1 MGVDFRQRIA
11 GIADT
16 SIASFVVQAGYGKG
30 GSIDAD
36 MTFREW
42 CEDLGKKGL
51 KIDRKPFRLD
61 NRPSLL
67 PIYDAI
73 PTTREEAAKRILTIQ
88 KATQLGLTV
97 WEVLADLYM
106 ASKWGPVNI
115 GMFMPD
121 QSTASFKSE
130 QRFMPIVR
138 SATDLYR
145 DLTHRL
151 NDDGTLTRIGEG
163 NIMTRAYR
171 NSLLMFLWTSGKVS
185 TESRPMDV
193 VSLDEVQSMSLEQI
207 DKVRARTGDSDV
219 AFTLLLSTA
228 HLPEL
233 DINFWYKLGSQ
244 EVWHT
249 KCDCCGALSD
259 LSDPA
264 LTFPAKSIVYRDGE
278 YHWCCPVCE
287 ETIKDAQNGCYL
299 IQHPEADPKHRSFLL
314 PRTISPR
321 ITPRE
326 MITDYQRARTGD
338 QKKSFF
344 NRTLARPYIDPQQL
358 PVTLSHCLAC
368 VEEGRRAGLVWE
380 KSGRDTTMGID
391 QMGGWCAVI
400 IKRRLPDGRQAVCH
414 VEAIFDDDPFA
425 RCSELM
431 KRYGVAVCVVEQLP
445 NVNDARRFTNRH
457 PGRVFMATSYAVKEM
472 IVWGDD
478 ISGNDRKTAVEDR
491 ERYSVAANQ
500 YKAMQVALYRIR
512 DKFCLFPDPSLL
524 EQEVFEDGVGRRIP
538 IVTDWVFD
546 HFTKTAIVVEQHE
559 EERKPRARVLKIGI
573 DPHYSFANML
583 CDIAWAR
590 NYGTGSFILPDVPAS
605 GATTSVQESMP
616 GLPGD
621 VAAMM
626 QPGAPGTCGGCRHNE
641 AGQCGERNFRVMP
654 GDPACMLYS
663 AIEE

>member
-11 GIADT
+11 GIAET
-16 SIASFVVQAGYGKG
+16 EISNFVVEAGYSKG
-30 GSIDAD
+30 GSIPEE
-36 MTFREW
+36 MGFRDW
-42 CEDLGKKGL
+42 CEELGRKGL

-73 PTTREEAAKRILTIQ
+73 PTTRAEAARRILTVQ

-121 QSTASFKSE
+121 QATASFKSE
-130 QRFMPIVR
+130 HRFMPIVR
-138 SATDLYR
+138 SSPDLYR
-145 DLTHRL
+145 DLTHRMEE
-151 NDDGTLTRIGEG
+151 DETLTRIGEG
-163 NIMTRAYR
+163 NILTRAYR

-193 VSLDEVQSMSLEQI
+193 VSLDEVQGMALDQI
-207 DKVRARTGDSDV
+207 DKVMARTGDSEV

-249 KCDCCGALSD
+249 ECESCGALSD
-259 LSDPA
+259 LSDPGEI
-264 LTFPAKSIVYRDGE
+264 FPAKSIVHRDGE
-278 YHWCCPVCE
+278 YRWCCPVCQ
-287 ETIKDAQNGCYL
+287 ETIADAQRGRYIVQNPG
-299 IQHPEADPKHRSFLL
+299 ADPKHRSFLL

-321 ITPRE
+321 ITPGE
-326 MITDYQRARTGD
+326 MFEKYQRARTGD
-338 QKKSFF
+338 QRKSFF
-344 NRTLARPYIDPQQL
+344 NRTLARPYIDPEQL
-358 PVTLSHCLAC
+358 PVTMSHCLAC
-368 VEEGRRAGLVWE
+368 VEEGRRAGLKWE
-380 KSGRDTTMGID
+380 TSGRETVMGID
-391 QMGGWCAVI
+391 QMGGWNAVI

-431 KRYGVAVCVVEQLP
+431 RQFGVAVCVVEQLP

-457 PGRVFMATSYAVKEM
+457 PGRVYMATSYKVDEM

-478 ISGNDRKTAVEDR
+478 ITRSDRKTAEEDR
-491 ERYSVAANQ
+491 ERYAVKINQ

-512 DKFCLFPDPSLL
+512 DRFCLFPDPALL
-524 EQEVFEDGVGRRIP
+524 EQQVLEEGVAKRIP

-546 HFTKTAIVVEQHE
+546 HFTKTAIVVEQNE
-559 EERKPRARVLKIGI
+559 EERRPRARVLKIGI

-583 CDIAWAR
+583 CDVAWAR
-590 NYGTGSFILPDVPAS
+590 NYGAGSFIMPDLKTPTAVSDIQA
-605 GATTSVQESMP
+605 QMP
-616 GLPGD
+616 GLPD
-621 VAAMM
+621 SVAAMM
-626 QPGAPGTCGGCRHNE
+626 APPAPGTCGACRSFDN
-641 AGQCGERNFRVMP
+641 GQCIERGFGVSER
-654 GDPACMLYS
+654 DPSCMLYTS
-663 AIEE
+663 RD